1 MKEMSR
7 EEALARIE
15 FRVRCAC
22 PQANGDHIGECNGCW
37 RYPCNDMK
45 AVNLLAQER
54 PYGEWIPCSERLP
67 EDDKEV
73 LVYVR
78 EKDVKKSELNGLH
91 IARRHQME
99 GDPEGNNNFWGVPV
113 APCEWR
119 IAGWSYFFEPEV
131 LAWMPL
137 PEPYKEGG
145 DSDA

>member
-22 PQANGDHIGECNGCW
+22 PQANGDNIGECNGCW

-67 EDDKEV
+67 DKEEKIY
-73 LVYVR
+73 LVTIDYG
-78 EKDVKKSELNGLH
+78 NGLSC
-91 IARRHQME
+91 IAPRF
-99 GDPEGNNNFWGVPV
+99 FWNKERLWNE
-113 APCEWR
+113 AEEY
-119 IAGWSYFFEPEV
+119 IT
-131 LAWMPL
+131 AWMPL